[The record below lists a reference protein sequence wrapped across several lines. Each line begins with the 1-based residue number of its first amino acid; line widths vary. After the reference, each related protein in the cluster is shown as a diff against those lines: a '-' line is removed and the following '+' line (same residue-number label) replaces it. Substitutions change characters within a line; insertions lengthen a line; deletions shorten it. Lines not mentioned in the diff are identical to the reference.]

1 MQGEAMLLGRV
12 FERFVE
18 KTPFAVMSRSLL
30 ERTLTPEVLNA
41 LFEDKADTQYTRELT
56 FSSVVDLMGQVVTSA
71 FPSVRAAFL
80 DKSFNISV
88 SLTSLYNKLQ
98 GIERPVATELVRH
111 SARQLLPLIQEI
123 GGALP
128 EPIPGY
134 AMHVLDGNNIA
145 ATQHRLSETRD
156 NSAAPLPGKSLCVF
170 RPAYQ
175 LVTDIVLCE
184 DGHAQERSLVD
195 PILDLVEKDTLWVAD
210 RNFCFQRF
218 LLGIARK
225 WGFFVI
231 REHAKLNYKVASKLR
246 KRGRSESGE
255 ILEQAI
261 VLEDEEGTKRRLR
274 RIVVKLTK
282 PTEDGDWELM
292 ILTNLPKT
300 VSAVVVSE
308 AYRKRWTIEGG
319 FLDLTTTLD
328 CEINTL
334 CYPRAALFV
343 FCVALLAYNLQSA
356 IKGVMRSE
364 HGSEKVENDLSR
376 YFVSNE
382 IGQVYRGMMVAL
394 PSEEW
399 VIFRTMSFKEYVAFL
414 KRLARNVDFER
425 YPKAHRG
432 PKKAKPDRHYDPDQ
446 PHVSVAKLLLARN
459 PIGSG

>member
-1 MQGEAMLLGRV
+1 
-12 FERFVE
+12 
-18 KTPFAVMSRSLL
+18 MSRSLL
-30 ERTLTPEVLNA
+30 ERTLTPEA
-41 LFEDKADTQYTRELT
+41 LDAVFEEKADAQYTRELT

-80 DKSFNISV
+80 DKSFGISV

-98 GIERPVATELVRH
+98 GIEAEVSAQLVAHT
-111 SARQLLPLIQEI
+111 ARQLLPLIQQV

-128 EPIPGY
+128 EPVPGY
-134 AMHVLDGNNIA
+134 VMHVLDGNNIA
-145 ATQHRLSETRD
+145 ASEHRLGETRD

-170 RPAYQ
+170 KPAYQ
-175 LVTDIVLCE
+175 LVTNIVLCE

-195 PILDLVEKDTLWVAD
+195 PILDVVEKNSLWVAD

-218 LLGIARK
+218 LLGIAAK
-225 WGFFVI
+225 LGFFVI
-231 REHAKLNYKVASKLR
+231 REHAGLNYKVASKLR

-255 ILEQAI
+255 IFEQTI
-261 VLEDEEGTKRRLR
+261 VIEDEEGTKHRLR
-274 RIVVKLTK
+274 RIVVKLNKATA
-282 PTEDGDWELM
+282 DGDWELV

-300 VSAVVVSE
+300 VSAVVVAE

-319 FLDLTTTLD
+319 FQDLTMTLD

-343 FCVALLAYNLQSA
+343 FCVAVMAYNLQSA

-364 HGSEKVENDLSR
+364 HGAEKVETDLSR
-376 YFVSNE
+376 YFVADE

-394 PSEEW
+394 PPEEW
-399 VIFRTMSFKEYVAFL
+399 AIFRHMSLNEYVAFL

-432 PKKAKPDRHYDPDQ
+432 PKKVRPKRHYDPAH
-446 PHVSVAKLLLARN
+446 PHVSVAKLLLARKLKE
-459 PIGSG
+459 SG

>member
-1 MQGEAMLLGRV
+1 MLLSYV

-18 KTPFAVMSRSLL
+18 RTPFAVMARSLL
-30 ERTLTPEVLNA
+30 ERALTPEALDA
-41 LFEDKADTQYTRELT
+41 LFEEKANTQYTRELT

-80 DKSFNISV
+80 DKSFDISV
-88 SLTSLYNKLQ
+88 SLTALYNKLQ
-98 GIERPVATELVRH
+98 RIEPAVAAALVAH
-111 SARQLLPLIQEI
+111 SAHQFQPLLEEI

-128 EPIPGY
+128 EPVPGY

-145 ATQHRLSETRD
+145 ATEHRLDETRD

-195 PILDLVEKDTLWVAD
+195 PILALVEKDTLWVAD

-218 LLGIARK
+218 LLGIVK
-225 WGFFVI
+225 KLGFFVI
-231 REHAKLNYKVASKLR
+231 REHAGLNYVVTSKLQ
-246 KRGRSESGE
+246 KRGQGESGE

-261 VLEDEEGTKRRLR
+261 VLEEEDGSKYRVR
-274 RIVVKLTK
+274 RIVVKLAK
-282 PTEDGDWELM
+282 PTEDGDWELA

-343 FCVALLAYNLQSA
+343 FCVAVMAYNLQSA

-364 HGSEKVENDLSR
+364 HGAEKVENDLSR
-376 YFVSNE
+376 YFVSGE

-394 PSEEW
+394 PPEEW
-399 VIFRTMSFKEYVAFL
+399 AFLRSMSLKDYAAFL

-432 PKKAKPDRHYDPDQ
+432 PKKAKPKRHYDPNH
-446 PHVSVAKLLLARN
+446 PHVSVAKLLLARKLN
-459 PIGSG
+459 ESG

>member
-1 MQGEAMLLGRV
+1 MGIMLLGHV
-12 FERFVE
+12 FELFVK

-30 ERTLTPEVLNA
+30 ERTLSPEALDA
-41 LFEDKADTQYTRELT
+41 LFEDKADMQYTRELT

-71 FPSVRAAFL
+71 FPSVRAAYL
-80 DKSFNISV
+80 DKTFGISV
-88 SLTSLYNKLQ
+88 SLTSLYNKLH
-98 GIERPVATELVRH
+98 GIEAAVAAQLVRH
-111 SARQLLPLIQEI
+111 TAGHFQPLIQEI

-128 EPIPGY
+128 EPVPGY
-134 AMHVLDGNNIA
+134 QMHVLDGNNIA
-145 ATQHRLSETRD
+145 ASEHRLGETRG

-170 RPAYQ
+170 QPAYQ
-175 LVTDIVLCE
+175 LVTHIVLCE

-195 PILDLVEKDTLWVAD
+195 PILDLVEKDSLWVAD

-225 WGFFVI
+225 LGFFVI
-231 REHAKLNYKVASKLR
+231 REHAGLNYNVVSKLR
-246 KRGRSESGE
+246 KCGQSESGE
-255 ILEQAI
+255 IFEQTSVI
-261 VLEDEEGTKRRLR
+261 KDEEGTKHRFR
-274 RIVVKLTK
+274 RIVVKLKKATQ
-282 PTEDGDWELM
+282 DGDWELV

-300 VSAVVVSE
+300 VSAVVVSA

-328 CEINTL
+328 CEIDTL

-343 FCVALLAYNLQSA
+343 FCVAVMAYNLQSA

-364 HGSEKVENDLSR
+364 HGAEKVENDLSR
-376 YFVSNE
+376 YFVAGE

-394 PSEEW
+394 PPEEW
-399 VIFRTMSFKEYVAFL
+399 TIFRQMSLNEYVAFL

-432 PKKAKPDRHYDPDQ
+432 PKKAKAKRHYDPDH
-446 PHVSVAKLLLARN
+446 PHVSVAKLLLARK
-459 PIGSG
+459 IKESG

>member
-1 MQGEAMLLGRV
+1 MLLGQV
-12 FERFVE
+12 FERFAT

-30 ERTLTPEVLNA
+30 ERTLTPEALDA
-41 LFEDKADTQYTRELT
+41 LFDKKADSQYTRELT

-80 DKSFNISV
+80 DKSCDISV

-98 GIERPVATELVRH
+98 GIETDVSAELVRH
-111 SARQLLPLIQEI
+111 TAQQLQPLIQVI

-128 EPIPGY
+128 EPVPGY
-134 AMHVLDGNNIA
+134 EMHVLDGNNIA
-145 ATQHRLSETRD
+145 ATEHRLKETRA

-170 RPAYQ
+170 RPAHQ
-175 LVTDIVLCE
+175 LVTHIVPCE
-184 DGHAQERSLVD
+184 DGHTQERALVD
-195 PILDLVEKDTLWVAD
+195 PILDLVTKGTLWVAD

-218 LLGIARK
+218 LLGIAK
-225 WGFFVI
+225 KLGFFVI
-231 REHAKLNYKVASKLR
+231 REHANLNYKLSGKLR
-246 KRGRSESGE
+246 KRGQSETGE
-255 ILEQAI
+255 IFQQAI
-261 VLEDEEGTKRRLR
+261 VIEDEEGVKYRFR
-274 RIVVKLTK
+274 RIVVKLK
-282 PTEDGDWELM
+282 KATEDGDWELA

-319 FLDLTTTLD
+319 FQDLTTTLA

-364 HGSEKVENDLSR
+364 HGAEKVENDLSR
-376 YFVSNE
+376 YFVAGE

-394 PSEEW
+394 PPEEW
-399 VIFRTMSFKEYVAFL
+399 VLFRHMSLPDYIAFL
-414 KRLARNVDFER
+414 KRLARTVDFER

-432 PKKAKPDRHYDPDQ
+432 PKKAKPKRHYDPEHT
-446 PHVSVAKLLLARN
+446 HVSVAKLLFARKLKET
-459 PIGSG
+459 G

>member
-1 MQGEAMLLGRV
+1 MLLGPV

-30 ERTLTPEVLNA
+30 ERTLSPEALDA
-41 LFEDKADTQYTRELT
+41 LFEEKADTQYTRELT
-56 FSSVVDLMGQVVTSA
+56 FSSVVDLMGQVITSA

-80 DKSFNISV
+80 NKSFDISV

-98 GIERPVATELVRH
+98 GIEAEVSAELVRH
-111 SARQLLPLIQEI
+111 TARQLQPLIQEI

-128 EPIPGY
+128 EPVPGY
-134 AMHVLDGNNIA
+134 PMHVLDGNNIA
-145 ATQHRLSETRD
+145 ASEHRLGETRN

-170 RPAYQ
+170 KPAYQ
-175 LVTDIVLCE
+175 LVTNIVLCE

-195 PILDLVEKDTLWVAD
+195 PILDLVEKGSLWVAD

-218 LLGIARK
+218 LVGIAVK
-225 WGFFVI
+225 LGFFVI
-231 REHAKLNYKVASKLR
+231 REHAGLNYKVASKLR
-246 KRGRSESGE
+246 KRGQSESGE
-255 ILEQAI
+255 IFEQTI
-261 VLEDEEGTKRRLR
+261 VVEEEDGTKHRFR
-274 RIVVKLTK
+274 RIVVKLK
-282 PTEDGDWELM
+282 KATEDGDWELA
-292 ILTNLPKT
+292 ILTNLPKI
-300 VSAVVVSE
+300 VLAIVVSE

-343 FCVALLAYNLQSA
+343 FCVAVMAYNLQSA

-364 HGSEKVENDLSR
+364 HGAAKVENDLSR
-376 YFVSNE
+376 YFVAGE

-394 PSEEW
+394 PPEEW
-399 VIFRTMSFKEYVAFL
+399 AIFRHMSLNDYVAFL

-432 PKKAKPDRHYDPDQ
+432 PKKVTPKRHYDPEH
-446 PHVSVAKLLLARN
+446 PHVSVAKILLARKLKE
-459 PIGSG
+459 SG

>member
-1 MQGEAMLLGRV
+1 MLLSHV

-18 KTPFAVMSRSLL
+18 RTPFAVMARSLL
-30 ERTLTPEVLNA
+30 ERALTPEALDA
-41 LFEDKADTQYTRELT
+41 LFEEKADTQYTRELT

-80 DKSFNISV
+80 DKSFDISV
-88 SLTSLYNKLQ
+88 SLTALYNKLQ
-98 GIERPVATELVRH
+98 GIEPAVAAELVAH
-111 SARQLLPLIQEI
+111 SARQFQPLIQEI
-123 GGALP
+123 GGTLP
-128 EPIPGY
+128 EPVPGY

-145 ATQHRLSETRD
+145 ATEHRLGETRD

-175 LVTDIVLCE
+175 LVTDIVLCD

-195 PILDLVEKDTLWVAD
+195 PILALVEKDALWVAD

-218 LLGIARK
+218 LLGIAK
-225 WGFFVI
+225 KLGFFII
-231 REHAKLNYKVASKLR
+231 REHAGLNYKVASKLR
-246 KRGRSESGE
+246 KRGRGESGE

-261 VLEDEEGTKRRLR
+261 VIEEEDGSKYRVR
-274 RIVVKLTK
+274 RIVVKLAK
-282 PTEDGDWELM
+282 PTEDGDWELA
-292 ILTNLPKT
+292 ILTNLPQT
-300 VSAVVVSE
+300 VSAVVVAE

-343 FCVALLAYNLQSA
+343 FCVAVMAYNLQSA
-356 IKGVMRSE
+356 IKGVMRSQ
-364 HGSEKVENDLSR
+364 HGAEKVENDLSR
-376 YFVSNE
+376 YFVSGE

-394 PSEEW
+394 PAEEW
-399 VIFRTMSFKEYVAFL
+399 SFLRSLSLKDYVAFL

-432 PKKAKPDRHYDPDQ
+432 PKKAKPKRQYDPDH
-446 PHVSVAKLLLARN
+446 PHVSVAKLLLARKV
-459 PIGSG
+459 GGDG

>member
-1 MQGEAMLLGRV
+1 MLLGPV

-30 ERTLTPEVLNA
+30 ERTLTPEALDA
-41 LFEDKADTQYTRELT
+41 LFEEKADSQYTRELT

-80 DKSFNISV
+80 DKSFDISV

-98 GIERPVATELVRH
+98 GIEAEVSAELVRH
-111 SARQLLPLIQEI
+111 TARQLHPLIQEI

-128 EPIPGY
+128 EPVPGY
-134 AMHVLDGNNIA
+134 QMHVLDGNNIA
-145 ATQHRLSETRD
+145 ASEHRLGETRD

-170 RPAYQ
+170 KPASQ
-175 LVTDIVLCE
+175 LVTNIVLCE

-195 PILDLVEKDTLWVAD
+195 PILDLVEKGSLWVAD

-218 LLGIARK
+218 LLGIAAK
-225 WGFFVI
+225 LAFFVI
-231 REHAKLNYKVASKLR
+231 REHAGLNYKVASKLR
-246 KRGRSESGE
+246 KRGQSESGE
-255 ILEQAI
+255 IFEQTI
-261 VLEDEEGTKRRLR
+261 VVEEEDGTKHRFR
-274 RIVVKLTK
+274 RIVVKLK
-282 PTEDGDWELM
+282 KATEDGDWELA

-343 FCVALLAYNLQSA
+343 FCVAVMAYNLQSA

-364 HGSEKVENDLSR
+364 HGAEKVENDLSR
-376 YFVSNE
+376 YFVAGE

-394 PSEEW
+394 PPEEW
-399 VIFRTMSFKEYVAFL
+399 ATVRHMSVTDYVAFL

-432 PKKAKPDRHYDPDQ
+432 PKKAQPKRHYDPEH
-446 PHVSVAKLLLARN
+446 PHVSVAKLLLARKLKE
-459 PIGSG
+459 SG

>member
-1 MQGEAMLLGRV
+1 MILDSV
-12 FERFVE
+12 FERFVAR
-18 KTPFAVMSRSLL
+18 TPFAVMSRSLL
-30 ERTLTPEVLNA
+30 ERTLDPETLDA
-41 LFEDKADTQYTRELT
+41 LFEDKANTQYLRELT

-80 DKSFNISV
+80 DKSFGLSV

-98 GIERPVATELVRH
+98 GIEPAVAAQLVRH
-111 SARQLLPLIQEI
+111 TAEQFQPLIQEL

-128 EPIPGY
+128 EPVPGY
-134 AMHVLDGNNIA
+134 PMHVLDGNNIA
-145 ATQHRLSETRD
+145 ASQHRLRETRGD
-156 NSAAPLPGKSLCVF
+156 SAAPLPGKSLCVF

-175 LVTDIVLCE
+175 LVTHIVPCE

-195 PILDLVEKDTLWVAD
+195 PILDLVEKESLWVAD

-225 WGFFVI
+225 LGFFII
-231 REHAKLNYKVASKLR
+231 REHAGLNYRVASKLR

-255 ILEQAI
+255 VHEQTI
-261 VLEDEEGTKRRLR
+261 VIEEEEGTKHRLR
-274 RIVVKLTK
+274 RIVVKLDK
-282 PTEDGDWELM
+282 ATEEGDWELAL
-292 ILTNLPKT
+292 LTNLPKQ
-300 VSAVVVSE
+300 VSAVVVSA

-343 FCVALLAYNLQSA
+343 FCVAVMAYNLQSA

-364 HGSEKVENDLSR
+364 HGAEKVENDLSR
-376 YFVSNE
+376 YFVCSE

-394 PSEEW
+394 PPEAW
-399 VIFRTMSFKEYVAFL
+399 AIFRQMSFPKYVAFL
-414 KRLARNVDFER
+414 KRLASNVDFER

-432 PKKAKPDRHYDPDQ
+432 PKKAKPKRLYDPDH
-446 PHVSVAKLLLARN
+446 PHVSVAKLLLARKLSE
-459 PIGSG
+459 SG

>member
-1 MQGEAMLLGRV
+1 MLLGPV

-30 ERTLTPEVLNA
+30 ERTLTPEALEA
-41 LFEDKADTQYTRELT
+41 LFEEKADTQYTRELT
-56 FSSVVDLMGQVVTSA
+56 FSSVVDLMGQVITST

-80 DKSFNISV
+80 NKSFDISV

-98 GIERPVATELVRH
+98 GIEAEVSAELVRH
-111 SARQLLPLIQEI
+111 TARQLLPLIQEI

-128 EPIPGY
+128 EPVPGY
-134 AMHVLDGNNIA
+134 RMHVLDGNNIA
-145 ATQHRLSETRD
+145 ASEHRLGETRD

-170 RPAYQ
+170 KPAYQ
-175 LVTDIVLCE
+175 LVTNIVLCE

-195 PILDLVEKDTLWVAD
+195 PILDLVETDSLWVAD

-218 LLGIARK
+218 LLGIAAK
-225 WGFFVI
+225 LGFFVI
-231 REHAKLNYKVASKLR
+231 REHAGLNYKVASKLR
-246 KRGRSESGE
+246 KSGQSESGE
-255 ILEQAI
+255 IFEQTI
-261 VLEDEEGTKRRLR
+261 VVEEEDGTKHRFR
-274 RIVVKLTK
+274 RIVVKLK
-282 PTEDGDWELM
+282 KATEDGDWELA
-292 ILTNLPKT
+292 ILTNLSKT
-300 VSAVVVSE
+300 VSAIVVSE

-343 FCVALLAYNLQSA
+343 FCVAVMAYNLQSA

-364 HGSEKVENDLSR
+364 HGAEKVENDLSR
-376 YFVSNE
+376 YFVAGE

-394 PSEEW
+394 PPEEW
-399 VIFRTMSFKEYVAFL
+399 AIFRHMSLNDYVAFL

-432 PKKAKPDRHYDPDQ
+432 PKKVTPKRHYDPEH
-446 PHVSVAKLLLARN
+446 PHVSVAKILLARKLKE
-459 PIGSG
+459 SG